1 MKNITLAIF
10 ALMLSASAL
19 QAKDNKAVAIATP
32 ETSVCVQCPTQDG
45 QGCCKKDKKKCKKG
59 KKACKKE
66 CKKGNG
72 CQGNGC
78 QGNGCQGDKGCKKA
92 KGNGCQ
98 SGNGCKKAKGNGCQG
113 GNGCKKAK

>member
-19 QAKDNKAVAIATP
+19 QAKDNKAVVIATP
-32 ETSVCVQCPTQDG
+32 EIAVCVQCPTQDG
-45 QGCCKKDKKKCKKG
+45 QGCCKKDKKQCKKG
-59 KKACKKE
+59 KKACKKGKKECKKE

-78 QGNGCQGDKGCKKA
+78 QGG
-92 KGNGCQ
+92 GCQ
-98 SGNGCKKAKGNGCQG
+98 SDNGCKKAKGNGCQG

>member
-32 ETSVCVQCPTQDG
+32 ETAVCVQCPTQDG

-59 KKACKKE
+59 KKACKKACKKE

-72 CQGNGC
+72 CQG
-78 QGNGCQGDKGCKKA
+78 D
-92 KGNGCQ
+92 
-98 SGNGCKKAKGNGCQG
+98 NGCKKAKGNGCQG